1 MKSSEIPKFYIDYL
15 NTKTIDT
22 PYLEKQYIPTEE
34 DNKNGY
40 NPFHLDKIQIY
51 NPSYNLF
58 FKLAEDNYNNVGLNH
73 KYSMLDLLNVIDQ
86 ETREPVEKN
95 IHIKY
100 SPLLDP
106 LKYMIGK
113 YKNYDNICVLPSIG
127 GASSHSKLLDTNN
140 ASYVDNFFSFLS
152 SKLLHSHGFL
162 HGVDYYGSFLGVQDK
177 FKINVIDDLDYLSN
191 SDYFKDNINK
201 LFSIADIEMDEFSN
215 FGSRNNKQKLVI
227 SDKIDITDFET
238 LEIIIDN
245 DQPLEVETGIVYE
258 KPIKNTSETSSSSD
272 TDTDSDIDEEVD
284 NSESDSATSYSSD
297 DSENSSE
304 INSEDNDSGDGDNSD
319 GDDEDDEK
327 WETET
332 EESSC
337 IMEEARYVYINNFPV
352 QLICLE
358 KCHGTMD
365 ELFEK
370 NKMDLKTSAS
380 ALFQIIMILL
390 AYQKTFHFTH
400 NDLHTNNIMYVNTEI
415 EYLYYKYKNT
425 IYKVPTY
432 GKIYK
437 LIDFGRSIYRFQ
449 NNLFCSD
456 SFANGGDAAT
466 QYNCE
471 PYMNE
476 NKPRID
482 PNYSFDLCRLGCSIY
497 DFIIEDDKNPVDFD
511 ELQKTIYR
519 WCTDDKGKNVL
530 YMSNGEERYP
540 NFKLY
545 KMIAR
550 TVHKHTPEN
559 QLEYPF
565 FKQFMMKSKNLVL
578 DNIDMINVDSMPCY
592 V

>member
-1 MKSSEIPKFYIDYL
+1 MKSSEIPKFKIDYF

-22 PYLEKQYIPTEE
+22 SCLEKQYIPSEE
-34 DNKNGY
+34 DIKNNY
-40 NPFHLDKIQIY
+40 NPFHLDKIQLY

-58 FKLAEDNYNNVGLNH
+58 FNLSEDNYNNVGLNH
-73 KYSMLDLLNVIDQ
+73 KYYMLDLMNVIDK

-113 YKNYDNICVLPSIG
+113 YKNNETIYTLPSINNMD
-127 GASSHSKLLDTNN
+127 SHPKLLDTNN

-162 HGVDYYGSFLGVQDK
+162 HGVDYYGSFLGVQNK
-177 FKINVIDDLDYLSN
+177 FKINVIDDLDYLLN

-201 LFSIADIEMDEFSN
+201 MFSIADVEMDEFSN
-215 FGSRNNKQKLVI
+215 FGSRNNKQKLI
-227 SDKIDITDFET
+227 IEDKIDITDFET
-238 LEIIIDN
+238 LDVIYDNNENIEFLNEII
-245 DQPLEVETGIVYE
+245 YE
-258 KPIKNTSETSSSSD
+258 KPIKNTSQSSSSSSD
-272 TDTDSDIDEEVD
+272 TESEDNNEDLAYEEKQDS
-284 NSESDSATSYSSD
+284 SSDSSS

-304 INSEDNDSGDGDNSD
+304 NNSDEDGDEADYDDADNDA
-319 GDDEDDEK
+319 DEQ
-327 WETET
+327 WETESDET
-332 EESSC
+332 SSY
-337 IMEEARYVYINNFPV
+337 MEEARYVYINNFPV

-358 KCHGTMD
+358 KCNGTMD

-380 ALFQIIMILL
+380 AIFQIIMILL
-390 AYQKTFHFTH
+390 TYQKTFHFTH
-400 NDLHTNNIMYVNTEI
+400 NDLHTNNIMYIETQI

-432 GKIYK
+432 GKIFK

-449 NNLFCSD
+449 NKTFCSD

-497 DFIIEDDKNPVDFD
+497 DFIIEDDTNLSHFD

-559 QLEYPF
+559 QLEYSF
-565 FKQFMMKSKNLVL
+565 FKQFMVKSKNLVL
-578 DNIDMINVDSMPCY
+578 DDVDMIDIDALPCY

>member
-1 MKSSEIPKFYIDYL
+1 MKSSEIPKFHIDYF

-22 PYLEKQYIPTEE
+22 TYLEKQYVPSEE
-34 DNKNGY
+34 DIKNDY
-40 NPFHLDKIQIY
+40 NPFHLDKIQLY
-51 NPSYNLF
+51 NPSYDLF

-73 KYSMLDLLNVIDQ
+73 KYNMLDLLNVIDQ
-86 ETREPVEKN
+86 ETREPLEKN

-113 YKNYDNICVLPSIG
+113 YKNNESIYTLPSIHDK
-127 GASSHSKLLDTNN
+127 SSHPKLLDTNN

-152 SKLLHSHGFL
+152 SKMLHSHGFL
-162 HGVDYYGSFLGVQDK
+162 HGVDYYGSFLGVQTK

-201 LFSIADIEMDEFSN
+201 MFSITDVEMDEFTN
-215 FGSRNNKQKLVI
+215 FGSRSNKQKLVI
-227 SDKIDITDFET
+227 EDKIDITDFET
-238 LEIIIDN
+238 LDIIVDNDENVEIIN
-245 DQPLEVETGIVYE
+245 EIVYE
-258 KPIKNTSETSSSSD
+258 KPIKNTSQSSSSLSVSLLD
-272 TDTDSDIDEEVD
+272 DDDEEKQD
-284 NSESDSATSYSSD
+284 SNSDSGV

-304 INSEDNDSGDGDNSD
+304 INSDDEDGDDHDDEDGDNDKDDD
-319 GDDEDDEK
+319 GDEQ
-327 WETET
+327 WETESD
-332 EESSC
+332 ESSN
-337 IMEEARYVYINNFPV
+337 MEEARYVYINNFPV

-358 KCHGTMD
+358 KCEGTMD

-370 NKMDLKTSAS
+370 DKMDLKTSAS
-380 ALFQIIMILL
+380 ALFQIVMILL
-390 AYQKTFHFTH
+390 TYQKVFHFTH
-400 NDLHTNNIMYVNTEI
+400 NDLHTNNIMYVETDI

-432 GKIYK
+432 GKIFK

-449 NNLFCSD
+449 DKLFCSD

-497 DFIIEDDKNPVDFD
+497 DFIIEDDKDPSEFD

-559 QLEYPF
+559 QLEFPF
-565 FKQFMMKSKNLVL
+565 FKQFMMKKSKDMVL
-578 DNIDMINVDSMPCY
+578 DHVNIIDIDVISCY